1 MTQPDFE
8 RARQY
13 ARERL
18 TRDLSPDYHYHS
30 LWHTQ
35 NEVVPA
41 AERLAE
47 QESVSGDSLLLLR
60 TAAWF
65 HDLGCIVQRT
75 EHEAIGVGIAQAVLP
90 ALGYSRDQLRAI
102 QNMVMATR
110 LPQTPHSLLDQI
122 LADADLDV
130 LGRHDFFSRNAAL
143 RAELA
148 AFGIT
153 WPERLWNQNQI
164 DFLQAHQYFTSAA
177 RNLRN
182 EQKQRHIEILIA
194 LVAQG

>member
-13 ARERL
+13 ALERL

-47 QESVSGDSLLLLR
+47 QESVTGDSLLLLR

-75 EHEAIGVGIAQAVLP
+75 EHEAIGVGMAQAVLP
-90 ALGYSRDQLRAI
+90 ALGYLGDQLRAI
-102 QNMVMATR
+102 QNMIMATR

-143 RAELA
+143 RVELA
-148 AFGIT
+148 AFGVT
-153 WPERLWNQNQI
+153 WLDRQWHQNQI
-164 DFLQAHQYFTSAA
+164 DFLQAHHYFTSAA
-177 RNLRN
+177 RNLRDG
-182 EQKQRHIEILIA
+182 QKQQHIKLLMD
-194 LVAQG
+194 LVARG